1 MLSSIEKHTVQA
13 IKADAKII
21 QVKPTKAEGIVS
33 PKLSGAGLL
42 DALGEIT
49 NASIDNPYVLK
60 LDAGIYDLGVQ
71 TLRMKPFVD
80 IEGSGQEYTSITSKA
95 PYQNFSG
102 GTIEGADFAEL
113 RHVTVI
119 NANPSKTGSS
129 SGITNFGVSPKL
141 TQVTCI
147 ANGPFINYSIVNKNS
162 LPVLTGV
169 TVKVSGFSN

>member
-1 MLSSIEKHTVQA
+1 MRSATEKQTVQV
-13 IKADAKII
+13 IKIMENII
-21 QVKPTKAEGIVS
+21 QVKPVWVDGIVS
-33 PKLSGAGLL
+33 PKLSGISLCDVLAG
-42 DALGEIT
+42 IT
-49 NASIDNPYVLK
+49 KASKENPYLLK
-60 LDAGIYDLGVQ
+60 LDGGIYDLGIQ

-80 IEGSGQEYTSITSKA
+80 IEGSGQEHTTITSKA

-113 RHVTVI
+113 RQLTVI

-141 TQVTCI
+141 TYVTCI

-162 LPVLTGV
+162 IPVLTGV
-169 TVKVSGFSN
+169 TVIASGFSN